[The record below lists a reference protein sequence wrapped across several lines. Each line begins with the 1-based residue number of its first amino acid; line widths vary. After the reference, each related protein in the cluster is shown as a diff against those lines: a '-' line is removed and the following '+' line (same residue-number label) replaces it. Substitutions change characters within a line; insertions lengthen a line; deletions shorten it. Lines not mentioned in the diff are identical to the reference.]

1 MRLMLMLALAA
12 ALAACEDSKTDP
24 RVAAQLQI
32 KPKGS
37 KREMAALEAEQRPL
51 VVVTIDRAGKIEV
64 AGKAITSAD
73 DLTQSLADVK
83 RAGVESVDLDAE
95 PGTPYEKII
104 ALMDAIN
111 AAGIKNVG
119 LTDGSKP

>member
-1 MRLMLMLALAA
+1 MRFVLLLALAA
-12 ALAACEDSKTDP
+12 ALAGCEDRKTEL
-24 RVAAQLQI
+24 QLQI

-37 KREMAALEAEQRPL
+37 KREMAALEAAQRPL
-51 VVVTIDRAGKIEV
+51 VVVTIDRAGTIEV

-95 PGTPYEKII
+95 PGTPYDKII
-104 ALMDAIN
+104 ALMDAIK
-111 AAGIKNVG
+111 AAGIKDIA
-119 LTDGSKP
+119 LTDGAHP